1 MNNDLLSTND
11 ENYYKRLKMLDG
23 VFDNAQVGIIV
34 SDHEKKISYIN
45 SEFTRIFGYDINDA
59 MSKDFWK
66 SFFPK
71 EVYEKNRDI
80 IQRLEREER
89 IEHETTRTKKDG
101 KVIHVLC
108 RISLI
113 KDNGEITGACAIYS
127 DISVRKRAREEL
139 IKGKNEL
146 EEKVAERTRELEEA
160 NKELKIQIQERYK
173 IENELIESEE
183 RYRTAIE
190 NSNDGI
196 AILKDGRHVYVN
208 DRYVQ
213 IYGFDSKEEVYDT
226 EVYALLHPEDREKI
240 RKRATERVNE
250 GLQGE
255 SYEHRGLKK
264 DGSTIYVEV
273 SVARTIYKNEPA
285 GLAFIRDVND
295 RKKTEMEL
303 KKAKEEAER
312 ANSSKSEFL
321 ANMSHEIRT
330 PMNAIMG
337 MTGLLL
343 DTDLDEAQMDHL
355 EIIRRSSD
363 ALLNI
368 INDILDFSKIEAGK
382 MNLEILDFDLRSSI
396 DEIVALPALSAQKKG
411 IEFIY
416 EIDPNIPSYLK
427 GDPGRLRQIILNLT
441 SNAVKFTD
449 KGEVLLAI
457 THEQEDEDSIK
468 IKFSVRDTGI
478 GISKEE
484 RDKLFQSFHQVD
496 ASTTRKYG
504 GTGLGL
510 VISKRLVGLMGGE
523 IGVDSSPGKGSI
535 FWFTV
540 IMQKQKDVK
549 EEELIPPED
558 LKGKRFLIVDDNKT
572 NLQIL
577 QRYLEKW
584 GFICDAAWSG
594 EMGLTLM
601 HAAVKAKAPYDVV
614 ISDMQMPYMD
624 GKELGK
630 MIKEDPA
637 LSDTKLIMLSS
648 RGMRGD
654 SADVKKIG
662 FSAYLT
668 KPIRRSHLF
677 DCLAMVFGRKN
688 IMGKSEAPVITRH
701 SVSETKKK
709 NIKILIAEDNIVNQK
724 LALKLMEKFGYK
736 ADAVANGEEAVRSLG
751 MIPYDLVLMDVQM
764 PEMDGFQAT
773 KIIRDPSSRVINHDV
788 PIIAMTAHAMS
799 GDRKLCLDAGM
810 DNYVAKPINPEELL
824 KTMNTYISKKG
835 NTSYLP

>member
-1 MNNDLLSTND
+1 MNSDPSETND
-11 ENYYKRLKMLDG
+11 AGIHSKLKMLEK

-34 SDHEKKISYIN
+34 GNHDGKVTYIN
-45 SEFTRIFGYDINDA
+45 PEFTRIFGYDIDDA
-59 MSKDFWK
+59 ASDNFIK
-66 SFFPK
+66 SFFQE
-71 EVYEKNRDI
+71 EVYEDMAD
-80 IQRLEREER
+80 RLIREEK
-89 IEHETTRTKKDG
+89 IEYETTRVKKDG
-101 KVIHVLC
+101 ELIHVLC
-108 RISLI
+108 RLSVM
-113 KDNGEITGACAIYS
+113 KEKGAVTGAFGIYS
-127 DISVRKRAREEL
+127 DISQRKKAQEEL
-139 IKGKNEL
+139 VKAKNEL
-146 EEKVAERTRELEEA
+146 EERVDERTRELEKA
-160 NKELKIQIQERYK
+160 NRELRIQIRERDK
-173 IENELIESEE
+173 IEKELIESEK

-196 AILKDGRHVYVN
+196 AIIFDYKHVYVN

-213 IYGFDSKEEVYDT
+213 IYGFDSKEELYDK
-226 EVYALLHPEDREKI
+226 EVFDLLHPEERGKI
-240 RKRATERVNE
+240 KNRSDKRFKER
-250 GLQGE
+250 LPGE
-255 SYEHRGLKK
+255 RYEHRGLRK
-264 DGSTIYVEV
+264 DGSTIYIEV
-273 SVARTIYKNEPA
+273 SVASTIYKNKPA
-285 GLAFIRDVND
+285 GLAFVRDITA
-295 RKKTEMEL
+295 RKKSEVEL
-303 KKAKEEAER
+303 KKAKDEAEK
-312 ANSSKSEFL
+312 ANSSKGEFL

-330 PMNAIMG
+330 PMNAIIG

-343 DTDLDEAQMDHL
+343 DTDLDGVQMEHL

-396 DEIVALPALSAQKKG
+396 DEIVSLPALSAQQKG

-416 EIDPNIPSYLK
+416 EIDPDIPSYLK

-441 SNAVKFTD
+441 SNAVKFTE
-449 KGEVLLAI
+449 KGEVFLSVNC
-457 THEQEDEDSIK
+457 EQEDEDGIK
-468 IKFSVRDTGI
+468 LKFSVKDTGI
-478 GISKEE
+478 GVSRKDLK
-484 RDKLFQSFHQVD
+484 RLFQSFHQVD

-510 VISKRLVGLMGGE
+510 VISKRLVELMGGE
-523 IGVDSSPGKGSI
+523 IGGDSSPGKGSE
-535 FWFTV
+535 FWFT
-540 IMQKQKDVK
+540 IALQKQKDVK
-549 EEELIPPED
+549 EEVLTPSEE

-577 QRYLEKW
+577 QRYLEAW

-624 GKELGK
+624 GRELGGK
-630 MIKEDPA
+630 IKEDPV
-637 LSDTKLIMLSS
+637 LSETKLIMLSS

-677 DCLAMVFGRKN
+677 DCLTMVFGREKEN
-688 IMGKSEAPVITRH
+688 RESDTSVITRH
-701 SVSETKKK
+701 SVSEARKK
-709 NIKILIAEDNIVNQK
+709 NIKILIAEDNIINQK
-724 LALKLMEKFGYK
+724 LALKLMEKFGFK
-736 ADAVANGEEAVRSLG
+736 ADAVANGEEAIRSLS

-773 KIIRDPSSRVINHDV
+773 KKIRDPSSRVINHNIPV
-788 PIIAMTAHAMS
+788 IAMTAHAMS

-824 KTMNTYISKKG
+824 RTINNY
-835 NTSYLP
+835 TS